1 MQTKVYTSFFT
12 MSEKERTHEPSKVAA
27 AKNLFSSV
35 YVIDAACF
43 DECFLFHVKTRN
55 HCFS

>member
-1 MQTKVYTSFFT
+1 

-35 YVIDAACF
+35 YVIDAAYF
-43 DECFLFHVKTRN
+43 DNVFC
-55 HCFS
+55 SM